1 MNMCCTM
8 VVVRS
13 RRVREAFTLVELLV
27 VIAIIGILVGLL
39 LPAVQAARE
48 AARRMQCSNNIK
60 QLGLALHNYESTFR
74 VFPTSYVV
82 ARGVTTNVGGQWSAF
97 ARLLPYLEQ
106 GNLQSLVNFSLPY
119 ATQLNVA
126 TARIPTYL
134 CPSEPNDLV
143 RVDPSTGVPRDYPAN
158 YVVNFGTWQVY
169 NPMTGAGGDGVF
181 YPSSRV
187 THGSLTD
194 GTSNTLGFSEAKAY
208 TPYIRNISADP
219 GPIAPTLAS
228 FATGLTGDNCCIG
241 PTLQLNTGHTEWA
254 DGLCQQS
261 GFTTTFAPNAIIPYT
276 VAGKVYD
283 IDVVSWREGTTLT
296 RSTYAALPA
305 RSHHTGIV
313 QCALMDGSVRSVTSS
328 IELIVWRSLGTRSGA
343 EVVGEY

>member
-1 MNMCCTM
+1 MSTYWTKR
-8 VVVRS
+8 VVRS
-13 RRVREAFTLVELLV
+13 EGARGAFTLVELLV

-60 QLGLALHNYESTFR
+60 QLGLAMHNYEGTFR
-74 VFPTSYVV
+74 MFPTSYVV

-106 GNLQSLVNFSLPY
+106 GNLQSLIDFNRPY
-119 ATQLNVA
+119 AIQVNVA

-134 CPSEPNDLV
+134 CPSEPNDVV
-143 RVDPSTGVPRDYPAN
+143 RVNPSTGVPRDYPAN
-158 YVVNFGTWQVY
+158 YVVNFGTWLVY
-169 NPMTGAGGDGVF
+169 NPITGAGGDGVF

-187 THGSLTD
+187 THSSLTD
-194 GTSNTLGFSEAKAY
+194 GTSNTLGFSESKAY
-208 TPYIRNISADP
+208 TPYLRNTSADP
-219 GPIAPTLAS
+219 GPVPPSLAS
-228 FATGLTGDNCCIG
+228 FATGLAGDNCCIG

-261 GFTTTFAPNAIIPYT
+261 GFTTTFPPNTIIPYT

-296 RSTYAALPA
+296 RPTYAALPA
-305 RSHHTGIV
+305 RSYHTGIV
-313 QCALMDGSVRSVTSS
+313 QCGLMDGSVRAVASGV
-328 IELIVWRSLGTRSGA
+328 ELTVWRSIGTRSGA
-343 EVVGEY
+343 EVIGEY